1 MMKKIKEG
9 TGPSSSE
16 GSVAVESRQL
26 ILETAARLF
35 SQDGYAVTSLRA
47 IAAACD
53 MKAGSLYY
61 HFKSKDEIVTE
72 VLNIGVQRVFDAV
85 TAAVDALPEEAGL
98 TLTLQCAI
106 ETHLEALLKSQDF
119 TSANFR
125 IFGQV
130 PENVRAA
137 HKDMRKR
144 YETYWV
150 DLLVGLE
157 DRGEIRVE
165 ANLTHTVYFL
175 FGAMNWTTGWFDKKK
190 ANIKVVARELTDLV
204 VIGLISAPAD
214 KPDSKIPKPG
224 KK

>member
-1 MMKKIKEG
+1 MKKSKEG
-9 TGPSSSE
+9 VNSSTSE

-61 HFKSKDEIVTE
+61 HFESKDQIVIE

-85 TAAVDALPEEAGL
+85 SAAVEALPAEAGL
-98 TLTLQCAI
+98 ASTLQCAI

-157 DRGEIRVE
+157 ARGEIRAE
-165 ANLTHTVYFL
+165 TNLTHTIYFL

-190 ANIKVVARELTDLV
+190 VNIKVVARELADLV
-204 VIGLISAPAD
+204 VIGLIPASADKSAPM
-214 KPDSKIPKPG
+214 KPKPG
-224 KK
+224 KL